1 MEVTF
6 GDLLGKT
13 LLVGITYY
21 TQGGKLIEQKQ
32 FWGSVIQAD
41 NRSIKIRQAD
51 GEVFAMPPD
60 LSAVSPA
67 APGDYT
73 LRSTGEV
80 VTDPDFLSTWTC
92 TRPD

>member
-1 MEVTF
+1 MKVAVE
-6 GDLLGKT
+6 DLLGKV

-21 TQGGKLIEQKQ
+21 TLGGELIEQKQ
-32 FWGSVIQAD
+32 FWGTVVQAD
-41 NRSIKIRQAD
+41 DQSIKIRQAD
-51 GEVFAMPPD
+51 GEVFALPPD
-60 LSAVSPA
+60 LRAISPA

-92 TRPD
+92 TKPD